1 MSTPFFAGLVPV
13 EFGGGGGRCCLQGRR
28 CPFRL
33 LSIADG
39 GAVNATDGGGRG
51 RGRIQHRSHRQ
62 AHWFSLP
69 EWGRG
74 VFTLETVQN
83 ITVPFAKQHDGDG
96 HLGRPCIWA
105 GPDSGAGLVTLLYAG
120 ASTSAAPGDP
130 LCRRASA
137 STDIQRNTLIGAPHF
152 VLPFYKKIH
161 LKLMLSQFIPVE
173 PGSGGGR
180 CCLQGRRCPSRILSN
195 ADGGAVNTT
204 AADG

>member
-1 MSTPFFAGLVPV
+1 MSSAWPGCAPEGHAAGQGLLLSTPFFAGLVPV
-13 EFGGGGGRCCLQGRR
+13 EPGGGGGRCCLQGRR
-28 CPFRL
+28 CPFRI
-33 LSIADG
+33 LSNADG
-39 GAVNATDGGGRG
+39 GAVNTTDGGGRG

-137 STDIQRNTLIGAPHF
+137 STGAPPRATALQAGL
-152 VLPFYKKIH
+152 VIH
-161 LKLMLSQFIPVE
+161 
-173 PGSGGGR
+173 
-180 CCLQGRRCPSRILSN
+180 
-195 ADGGAVNTT
+195 
-204 AADG
+204 